1 MPETPDRA
9 WVTVCRRDDL
19 RSDEGVA
26 AVVGDLHVAL
36 FRMYDGRIFALDN
49 HDPFSKASVLSRG
62 IVGTQGEVPIVSS
75 PMYKQRFALT
85 DGRCLDDA
93 SVTVPTYPVRVL
105 GADVQVE
112 VPVEAGVPVRAGVVV
127 EVGSA
132 QEPRPEPEEDE
143 EERGRVYFVGGGPGA
158 PDLLTIRGWRILQFA
173 DVVVVNRRAPHELL
187 KALPDHV
194 RVIDVAS
201 TPNHRGMT
209 EYDIDNV
216 LVEQARAGR
225 RVARL
230 LDGDPLMFSRA
241 GEEILICLEA
251 GVPVEVVP
259 GVTSLVAAAAAA
271 GVPLTHRGVS
281 RCVTAISPH
290 WEAGTTVDERVDWKA
305 LAEAPGTLAVLMG
318 VGRLGMFSERLMS
331 HGKPGSTPVAVVQA
345 ATRVGQQ
352 RVLYADL
359 ATVAARAAAEGVNAP
374 AVVIAGDVVNVL
386 PERARG
392 LLPPVEE
399 WDR

>member
-1 MPETPDRA
+1 MSEPPDRA

-19 RSDEGVA
+19 RTDEGVA
-26 AVVGDLHVAL
+26 ALVGDLQVAL
-36 FRMYDGRIFALDN
+36 FRMYDGRVYALDN

-62 IVGTQGEVPIVSS
+62 IVGTQGELPIVSS

-93 SVTVPTYPVRVL
+93 AVSVPTYPVRLL
-105 GADVQVE
+105 GAEVQVE
-112 VPVEAGVPVRAGVVV
+112 VPVAAGVPVRAGVVV
-127 EVGSA
+127 DVGSA
-132 QEPRPEPEEDE
+132 QEPRPEPVEDDE
-143 EERGRVYFVGGGPGA
+143 EGGRVYFVGGGPGA
-158 PDLLTIRGWRILQFA
+158 PDLLTVRAWRILQFV
-173 DVVVVNRRAPHELL
+173 DVVVVNRLAPREVL
-187 KALPDHV
+187 KVLPDHV
-194 RVIDVAS
+194 RVVDVAS

-209 EYDIDNV
+209 EHDIDNV

-230 LDGDPLMFSRA
+230 LDGDPLLFSRA
-241 GEEILICLEA
+241 GEEIQICLRA

-259 GVTSLVAAAAAA
+259 GVTSLTAAAAAA
-271 GVPLTHRGVS
+271 GVPLTHRGLS
-281 RCVTAISPH
+281 RTVTAITPH

-305 LAEAPGTLAVLMG
+305 LAEVPGTLAVLMG
-318 VGRLGMFSERLMS
+318 VGRLGIISERLMA
-331 HGKPGSTPVAVVQA
+331 HGKPGNTPVAVVQA

-359 ATVAARAAAEGVNAP
+359 ATVAERAAAEGINAP
-374 AVVIAGDVVNVL
+374 AVVIAGDVVTVL
-386 PERARG
+386 PEQARG
-392 LLPPVEE
+392 LLPPVQE